1 MIVRIENLDFDR
13 CKAEYEESILEDLDW
28 LGVPYQK
35 PVLRQSDRMDA
46 YRCALDRYRHFPQNR
61 TIPPAYVNMR
71 TRCRSMTLIPS
82 PLYGIHICAA
92 NCRRRQPQLLIITA
106 HHGGRDRLQSLG
118 VLYQC
123 FCSRKDVASML
134 NAPHGPDGILYSGKC
149 RHLSVEEAEA
159 KIAENRTYALRIN
172 IEKAFEITGDLTF
185 DERGA
190 PPEGMEGGSGI
201 PVTSESVSRLVGD
214 AVLARKDGSPA
225 YHLSVV
231 VDDAFQNVTRVTR
244 GSDLYHA
251 THLHRL
257 LQALLDLPSPRY
269 DHHGI
274 VVDDTTGMRL
284 AKRDKSTTLRDLRA
298 AGSTPEDVIRRVG
311 M

>member
-1 MIVRIENLDFDR
+1 
-13 CKAEYEESILEDLDW
+13 
-28 LGVPYQK
+28 
-35 PVLRQSDRMDA
+35 
-46 YRCALDRYRHFPQNR
+46 
-61 TIPPAYVNMR
+61 
-71 TRCRSMTLIPS
+71 
-82 PLYGIHICAA
+82 
-92 NCRRRQPQLLIITA
+92 
-106 HHGGRDRLQSLG
+106 
-118 VLYQC
+118 
-123 FCSRKDVASML
+123 ML

-159 KIAENRTYALRIN
+159 KIAEKRTYALRIN
-172 IEKAFEITGDLTF
+172 IEKAFAITGSLTF
-185 DERGA
+185 DELGA
-190 PPEGMEGGSGI
+190 PPEGMESGSGI

-274 VVDDTTGMRL
+274 VVDDKTGMRL

-298 AGSTPEDVIRRVG
+298 AGSTLEDVIRRVG